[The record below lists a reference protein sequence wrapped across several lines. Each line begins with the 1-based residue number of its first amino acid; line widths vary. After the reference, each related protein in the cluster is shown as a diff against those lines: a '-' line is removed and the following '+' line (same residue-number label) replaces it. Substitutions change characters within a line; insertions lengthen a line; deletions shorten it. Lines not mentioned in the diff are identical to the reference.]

1 MAMTKPLQVMMIC
14 FILMMMPL
22 AGCLEDTV
30 DSETPEE
37 NEDVVEQQDQN
48 EVSVIEG
55 CMTNTSVNYNPNATQ
70 EDGSCMD
77 LLPKDALIE
86 LYESWG
92 VHMFTPITDQEDPRT
107 GVEFSTKSMFVD
119 WINTVDTDNL
129 PDTKKKCEDAG
140 GKWVTNAQGYSF
152 CHMRLDEKPEELA
165 KFTTTSLSVIK
176 DGSGALRS
184 VIHPSQGA

>member
-55 CMTNTSVNYNPNATQ
+55 CMTNTSANYNPNAT
-70 EDGSCMD
+70 EDDGSCMD
-77 LLPKDALIE
+77 LLPKDALIA

-92 VHMFTPITDQEDPRT
+92 AHMFTPIMDSDDPRT
-107 GVEFSTKSMFVD
+107 GVEFSTKSM
-119 WINTVDTDNL
+119 TVDLVNSV
-129 PDTKKKCEDAG
+129 DTENDESLAREDG
-140 GKWVTNAQGYSF
+140 IEY
-152 CHMRLDEKPEELA
+152 L
-165 KFTTTSLSVIK
+165 SL
-176 DGSGALRS
+176 
-184 VIHPSQGA
+184 IHI